1 MSLREYTAL
10 QAWYAV
16 HGPLL
21 RRAAAKDSLW
31 HRVLSAL
38 VPPTAGDIAKGMVQK
53 SGNAKIVMRQAF
65 RSFRGQC
72 HKVTAMLL
80 LLWCTRACPHLILC
94 NFASFLLSAPAWW
107 GYSGWQ
113 HAA

>member
-1 MSLREYTAL
+1 M
-10 QAWYAV
+10 QAWFAV

-31 HRVLSAL
+31 HRVLSGL

-65 RSFRGQC
+65 RTFRGQC
-72 HKVTAMLL
+72 HKVPCSECHAITPAQSCSFTALHQSSSQSPH
-80 LLWCTRACPHLILC
+80 CKDTRLVMCIQEAR
-94 NFASFLLSAPAWW
+94 
-107 GYSGWQ
+107 SGC
-113 HAA
+113 

>member
-1 MSLREYTAL
+1 M
-10 QAWYAV
+10 

-38 VPPTAGDIAKGMVQK
+38 VPPAAGDIAKGMVQK

-65 RSFRGQC
+65 RTFRGQC
-72 HKVTAMLL
+72 HKVAAMLTL
-80 LLWCTRACPHLILC
+80 ACTCACTCMLLC
-94 NFASFLLSAPAWW
+94 NSAPSLLPKPALREVFRK
-107 GYSGWQ
+107 SNPD
-113 HAA
+113 HCRT